1 MSCVEIVA
9 EPTITARRVVPMRS
23 PVGRKA
29 IDPDAALVARLR
41 AAEPRAAER
50 LVEVYGS
57 RVYRLAVRI
66 TGSAADAEEVVQD
79 ALWTVVRKI
88 ESFRGESAFGSWL
101 YRVVANAAYQKLRGQ
116 RRRPEIPLDEVLP
129 AFRDDGTHAAPVEDW
144 SRSLDDPSRQCDVR
158 GALSA
163 ALDGLSADDRT
174 AVILH
179 DVEGFSIAE
188 VAATVGL
195 SIANAKSRLHRAR
208 LFMRQRLTVS
218 LGAA

>member
-79 ALWTVVRKI
+79 ALWTAVRKI
-88 ESFRGESAFGSWL
+88 GSFRGESAFGSWL
-101 YRVVANAAYQKLRGQ
+101 YRVVANAAYQKLRGH

>member
-9 EPTITARRVVPMRS
+9 EPTFLQRRVVPMR
-23 PVGRKA
+23 PGAARKA
-29 IDPDAALVARLR
+29 IDPDAVLVAKLR
-41 AAEPRAAER
+41 AADAGAAEL
-50 LVEVYGS
+50 LVEAYGS

-88 ESFRGESAFGSWL
+88 ETFRRESAFGSWL
-101 YRVVANAAYQKLRGQ
+101 YRIVANAAYQKLRGR
-116 RRRPEIPLDEVLP
+116 RRRPEIPFDDALP
-129 AFRDDGTHAAPVEDW
+129 AFHDDGTHAAPVDDW
-144 SRSLDDPSRQCDVR
+144 SQSVDDPSRQCDVR

-163 ALDGLSADDRT
+163 ALDGLAARDRT

-188 VAATVGL
+188 VAETVGL
-195 SIANAKSRLHRAR
+195 SVANTKSRIHRAR
-208 LFMRQRLTVS
+208 LFLRQRLTVS